1 MGRDKDYYVGKL
13 DTNILV
19 VGGTDITA
27 SILEVAAIDGL
38 TASAAELN
46 FNDTSVAGTAV
57 ASKTLVLGA
66 NKNVDVLAVADLKL
80 GAGAG
85 TSVTSTAA
93 ELNILTGVTASA
105 AELNYNDITTLGTV
119 QASKTI
125 TADANKMVTWAVSSA
140 TVGNI
145 EPLVLATTLTGVGAT
160 GGRAKFTLDTN
171 AALGGWSN
179 ALKGQVTYG
188 ATGKTTGLGSAVVAE
203 MTLSA
208 GTVDGTY
215 APVEIELNMGA
226 AGVCGTAT
234 SLIYASVN
242 DAAATAFDTNGY
254 LLNLA
259 GVTAGTSKMFMN
271 VGTATALADFTKGLR
286 VKVAGVDY
294 VIPLITAA
302 EFAS

>member
-1 MGRDKDYYVGKL
+1 MGIVSHDPVDRAEFVELMSDSLGV
-13 DTNILV
+13 
-19 VGGTDITA
+19 
-27 SILEVAAIDGL
+27 
-38 TASAAELN
+38 SAAEL
-46 FNDTSVAGTAV
+46 DVLDGATAGGNV
-57 ASKTLVLGA
+57 ASKAKVNDANGNQGVVKTTALHIGA
-66 NKNVDVLAVADLKL
+66 T
-80 GAGAG
+80 GSE
-85 TSVTSTAA
+85 TQVTATAA
-93 ELNILTGVTASA
+93 ELNILDNVTATST
-105 AELNYNDITTLGTV
+105 ELNYLDIASLGTG
-119 QASKTI
+119 
-125 TADANKMVTWAVSSA
+125 AVSKAVVLSSTGTYTGP
-140 TVGNI
+140 TVSTSKFTWSVTSTSTDAGTSV
-145 EPLVLATTLTGVGAT
+145 EPLVHATTMTGIGGV
-160 GGRAKFTLDTN
+160 GGRAKFSMDTDV
-171 AALGGWSN
+171 ALGGWSN

-188 ATGKTTGLGSAVVAE
+188 AAGKTTGLGSAIVAE

-226 AGVCGTAT
+226 AGSTGTAT

-242 DAAATAFDTNGY
+242 DAAKTVFDDNGY

-286 VKVAGVDY
+286 IKVAGVDY